1 MHLRI
6 IGVLVS
12 TLLLPGLAMAE
23 FKYTNIEVNF
33 IDVDFDAGPA
43 SVDGDGYR
51 FSGMYLMNPNAFL
64 HGKYEDH
71 DYGFGIDGSVIEF
84 GAGYRHGL
92 SSTLDL
98 IATASYVNA
107 ELGVGGLG
115 SVDDDGLGLGGGV
128 RAQVGSSFQVEALLS
143 YVNMDNG
150 GSDTGVDLLG
160 RYYFNDRYAVSVAT
174 SFDDNVDTFSVGFRA
189 EF

>member
-1 MHLRI
+1 MRFNI
-6 IGVLVS
+6 IGVLAS
-12 TLLLPGLAMAE
+12 TLLVPGIAMAE
-23 FKYTNIEVNF
+23 FKYTNVEFSF
-33 IDVDFDAGPA
+33 IDVDFDAGPV

-51 FSGMYLMNPNAFL
+51 FSGMYQMNSNAFL
-64 HGKYEDH
+64 HGKWEEH
-71 DYGFGIDGSVIEF
+71 DYGFGIDGTVMEF

-92 SSTLDL
+92 SSNLDL
-98 IATASYVNA
+98 IATASYVDA
-107 ELGVGGLG
+107 ELGAVGFG

-128 RAQVGSSFQVEALLS
+128 RAQIAPAFQVEALLN

-160 RYYFNDRYAVSVAT
+160 RYYFNDQYALTVAT
-174 SFDDNVDTFSVGFRA
+174 TFDDNVDTFSVGFRA